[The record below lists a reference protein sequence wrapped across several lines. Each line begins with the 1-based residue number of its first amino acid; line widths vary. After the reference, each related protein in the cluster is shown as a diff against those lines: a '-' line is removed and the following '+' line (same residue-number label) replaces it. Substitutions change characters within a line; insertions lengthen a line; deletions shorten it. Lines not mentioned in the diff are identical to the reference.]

1 MVKSPQAI
9 RIIFLVLILLIPT
22 ELVVKRIAGGE
33 PYPALFLPN
42 FGTIL
47 EKNSSVSYEEPEI
60 VAVLADGQQ
69 VVLDPA
75 KVMPGSGNG
84 YSVVF
89 ETIFTDTDK
98 INSADSKQWLAD
110 QLAESYPDLDIKS
123 VFINWRQWQYDSS
136 TGDKTI
142 SSIQQSYEI
151 SLDGTK

>member
-1 MVKSPQAI
+1 MVKSPQVI
-9 RIIFLVLILLIPT
+9 RIFFLVLILLIPT
-22 ELVVKRIAGGE
+22 EIVVKRLVGAE

-47 EKNSSVSYEEPEI
+47 ETNSSIAYEEPEI
-60 VAVLADGQQ
+60 IAVLADGQQ
-69 VVLDPA
+69 VTLDPA

-98 INSADSKQWLAD
+98 INSADSKEWLAG

-123 VFINWRQWQYDSS
+123 VHIDWRQWQFDST
-136 TGDKTI
+136 TGEKTI
-142 SSIQQSYEI
+142 SSIKQSYEI
-151 SLDGTK
+151 ALDGAK